1 MELAEKQYRATK
13 KSNKKYAK
21 RLTVF
26 INTLLDKGHILES
39 HHHFKELST
48 ISPDHIKTI
57 LIGYKLSIRM
67 FDSSGVSYY
76 DKRLYELNCNEETLL
91 RLRLQYYNSVNDKA
105 SAEDCAILLL
115 SKKHIKLETLR
126 DISDFAKHHESYDFI
141 SSFGKYLKLNQMTFH
156 PSIEKQFK
164 QFVIYKLLVVLRKAK
179 T

>member
-1 MELAEKQYRATK
+1 MELAEKQYRETE

-26 INTLLDKGHILES
+26 VNYLLDKDHVLES
-39 HHHFKELST
+39 NHHFKELST
-48 ISPDHIKTI
+48 LSPNHIKTI

-91 RLRLQYYNSVNDKA
+91 RLRLQYYHSVNDKE
-105 SAEDCAILLL
+105 SAEGCAILLL
-115 SKKHIKLETLR
+115 SKKNIQLETLR
-126 DISDFAKHHESYDFI
+126 DISDFAQHHKSYDFI
-141 SSFGKYLKLNQMTFH
+141 SSFGKYLCLNQMTFH
-156 PSIEKQFK
+156 PSIEKRFK
-164 QFVIYKLLVVLRKAK
+164 QFVISKLLVVLRKAK